1 MKVIKQKGELIKKAL
16 EGNYNDTWL
25 FMLSKDIEL
34 WEQHQVQVEQLDGRI
49 EKLLNELTKDKQI
62 VDY

>member
-1 MKVIKQKGELIKKAL
+1 
-16 EGNYNDTWL
+16 
-25 FMLSKDIEL
+25 MLSKDIEL